1 MVYTRI
7 IDCFYLFIKLNLLLN
22 HTYIIGNSNY
32 EHQFKIVSN
41 FNYLEMFYEVII
53 YGHTIDDIFI
63 LIITIVWESFV
74 CPNSW
79 DNFYPQI
86 ILLLQNRRKKESTKI
101 F

>member
-32 EHQFKIVSN
+32 EHQFKIVLN

-53 YGHTIDDIFI
+53 YGLYDYNIWAH
-63 LIITIVWESFV
+63 
-74 CPNSW
+74 N
-79 DNFYPQI
+79 
-86 ILLLQNRRKKESTKI
+86 
-101 F
+101 